1 MISELDINDYQEY
14 LMLMKDFRPV
24 KTNMT
29 KDEFTLIY
37 NKIKNNGKIF
47 IYKVDNKIVAS
58 ITIIEEYKFINNN
71 GKVCHIEDVFVN
83 EHYRNIG
90 IASKLIKYVST
101 YCIKNNFYKMI
112 LNCDKDL
119 VDYYQKF
126 GFIEKISMIKK
137 FNQV

>member
-24 KTNMT
+24 KTDMT
-29 KDEFTLIY
+29 KDDFTLIY

-47 IYKVDNKIVAS
+47 IYNLDNKIVAS

-83 EHYRNIG
+83 KKYRNMG

-112 LNCDKDL
+112 LNCEKEL

-137 FNQV
+137 FN

>member
-24 KTNMT
+24 KTDMT
-29 KDEFTLIY
+29 KDDFTLIY

-47 IYKVDNKIVAS
+47 IYKLDNKIVAS
-58 ITIIEEYKFINNN
+58 ITIIEEHKFINNN

-83 EHYRNIG
+83 KHFRNKG
-90 IASKLIKYVST
+90 IASKLIKYVET
-101 YCIKNNFYKMI
+101 YCIKNNFYKII
-112 LNCDKDL
+112 LNCEKEL

-137 FNQV
+137 FN